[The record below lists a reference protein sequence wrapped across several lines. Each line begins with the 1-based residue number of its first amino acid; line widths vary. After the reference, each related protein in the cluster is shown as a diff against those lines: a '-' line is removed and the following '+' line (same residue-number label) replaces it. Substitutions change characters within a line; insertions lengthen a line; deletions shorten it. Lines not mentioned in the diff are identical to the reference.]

1 MLRNDG
7 EKAQNIL
14 TKFMSKICSYRD
26 PSFSIKTKLF
36 IETSN
41 IYYRMRRTVLIM
53 RLCLLHTNVAYTKSF
68 MKFYKIIFFKGA
80 LLSSFERGLWKWKKQ
95 KIIFPERLLFR
106 KNSKKSTL
114 FNFTQH
120 ATADGF
126 GLAINI

>member
-14 TKFMSKICSYRD
+14 TKFLSKICSYRD

-41 IYYRMRRTVLIM
+41 IYYRMRRSVLIM

-68 MKFYKIIFFKGA
+68 MKFYKIA
-80 LLSSFERGLWKWKKQ
+80 
-95 KIIFPERLLFR
+95 
-106 KNSKKSTL
+106 KKSTPIGTGHKFL
-114 FNFTQH
+114 IHKVNQ
-120 ATADGF
+120 G
-126 GLAINI
+126 I